1 VTDLAFETSQLQLL
15 TDALRA
21 GPGTPEWRAALA
33 SVEANAGI
41 AGAGADEYKL
51 LYAARERLA
60 SGRRYREVRAGPGF
74 TRKLNEAMA
83 DDEAGRKKTLP
94 SANIIAAV
102 SALVILGVL
111 AVVAFFVMPRADQ
124 NTTPNELANTYF
136 VETLAANEF
145 SEDLGMQWASFGQ
158 LAVEAR
164 GGLQPVLTNLTPEFR
179 GGGAFYE
186 RTLLANQPF
195 AVEATITVPKTS
207 EDVAF
212 GIFVT
217 DDPNFS
223 GDSATSEHELVCLAR
238 GGKVNVVLPQ
248 AHLVGQSFDIGDG
261 RMSLSVR
268 IALNQTEGVVEV
280 NGAKIWSGGHE
291 LSPNKD
297 RLVGVRFLAR
307 SDGKGQKNVPRP
319 VVDSLRILTPQKK

>member
-1 VTDLAFETSQLQLL
+1 MTELDFETSQLQLL

-33 SVEANAGI
+33 SVEASGGL

-74 TRKLNEAMA
+74 TRKLNESM
-83 DDEAGRKKTLP
+83 DDEEAGRKKTLP

-111 AVVAFFVMPRADQ
+111 AVVAFFVMPRSGQ
-124 NTTPNELANTYF
+124 NKPGGDLAETYF
-136 VETLAANEF
+136 VDTLAANEF
-145 SEDLGMQWASFGQ
+145 SEDLGMQWATFGP

-164 GGLQPVLTNLTPEFR
+164 GGLQPILKNLTSEFR

-186 RTLLANQPF
+186 RTLPANQPF

-207 EDVAF
+207 EDLAF
-212 GIFVT
+212 GVFVT

-223 GDSATSEHELVCLAR
+223 GDSATSEQEFVCLAR

-248 AHLVGQSFDIGDG
+248 AHLAGQSLDIGEG
-261 RMSLSVR
+261 RTSLSVR
-268 IALNQTEGVVEV
+268 IALNQADGMVEV
-280 NGAKIWSGGHE
+280 NGTKLWSGRHQ
-291 LSPNKD
+291 LSPDKD

-307 SDGKGQKNVPRP
+307 SDGKGDKPAARP
-319 VVDSLRILTPQKK
+319 VVDSMRILTPQKP

>member
-1 VTDLAFETSQLQLL
+1 
-15 TDALRA
+15 
-21 GPGTPEWRAALA
+21 
-33 SVEANAGI
+33 
-41 AGAGADEYKL
+41 
-51 LYAARERLA
+51 
-60 SGRRYREVRAGPGF
+60 
-74 TRKLNEAMA
+74 
-83 DDEAGRKKTLP
+83 
-94 SANIIAAV
+94 
-102 SALVILGVL
+102 
-111 AVVAFFVMPRADQ
+111 
-124 NTTPNELANTYF
+124 
-136 VETLAANEF
+136 
-145 SEDLGMQWASFGQ
+145 MQWASFGQ

-164 GGLQPVLTNLTPEFR
+164 GGLQPVLKDLTPEFR

-207 EDVAF
+207 EDVAL
-212 GIFVT
+212 GIFVP

-248 AHLVGQSFDIGDG
+248 AHLAGQSFDTGDG

-280 NGAKIWSGGHE
+280 NGARIWSGGHE
-291 LSPNKD
+291 LSPTKD

-307 SDGKGQKNVPRP
+307 SDGKGHKNVPRP